1 MIKIE
6 YPPYQYKIRNENG
19 RDFIFDAVRKQ
30 WVILSPEEWVRQNF
44 LQYLLLV
51 KAYPPALIAVEKEIK
66 LGELYKRCDIVAYNA
81 VALPLLIV
89 ECKAMEVDITPKT
102 IDQIIRYNMS
112 LPVRYL
118 VVTNGSYCFA
128 YERVNDGVTALAE
141 IPMYTKAQE

>member
-19 RDFIFDAVRKQ
+19 RDFIFDAIRKQ

-44 LQYLLLV
+44 LQYLLSV
-51 KAYPPALIAVEKEIK
+51 KGYPQALIAVEKEIR
-66 LGELYKRCDIVAYNA
+66 LGELNKRCDIVAYNA
-81 VALPLLIV
+81 NALPLLIV
-89 ECKAMEVDITPKT
+89 ECKAMEVDITSRT
-102 IDQIIRYNMS
+102 IDQVIRYNMS

-128 YERVNDGVTALAE
+128 YERGEEGIQMLAE
-141 IPMYTKAQE
+141 IPMYNAQE